1 VGDVIPRH
9 LVLGALLILLAGC
22 TGKRAST
29 PVSPTP
35 PAPPPAQTGSIVSN
49 WTANS
54 IVVSS
59 DDGNACG
66 GATVVGATSRN
77 IQWRITTED
86 PAILLEV
93 DMVNFPTDH
102 MRYSGMS
109 SGREFAGSYAT
120 GADYLDFFCE
130 LRGGELIG
138 SFSADRLT
146 FQATETLIW
155 GPPDNERTVE
165 RRWAGAKQ

>member
-1 VGDVIPRH
+1 MIHRH
-9 LVLGALLILLAGC
+9 LVGLGSLVFVLSACSGN
-22 TGKRAST
+22 RAAS

-35 PAPPPAQTGSIVSN
+35 PGAPPSQNTSIVSN

-66 GATVVGATSRN
+66 GATIVGATSRN
-77 IQWRITTED
+77 IEWRITTED

-93 DMVNFPTDH
+93 DMVNYPTDH

-109 SGREFAGSYAT
+109 IGREFAGSYAT

-130 LRGGELIG
+130 LRGGELTG

-165 RRWAGAKQ
+165 RRWAGMKR

>member
-1 VGDVIPRH
+1 VILRY
-9 LVLGALLILLAGC
+9 LILLSAVLFLHSGC
-22 TGKRAST
+22 TGKGTPT

-35 PAPPPAQTGSIVSN
+35 PVPPPAQNNSIVSN

-54 IVVSS
+54 LVVSS

-66 GATVVGATSRN
+66 GATLVGATTRN
-77 IQWRITTED
+77 VEWRITTDD

-93 DMVNFPTDH
+93 DMVNYPTDH
-102 MRYSGMS
+102 MRYTGMS
-109 SGREFAGSYAT
+109 TGRQFAGSYAT

-130 LRGGELIG
+130 LRGGELTG
-138 SFSADRLT
+138 TFAANGLSFD
-146 FQATETLIW
+146 ATETLIW

-165 RRWAGAKQ
+165 RRWSGVKR